1 MVIHPIPERKIFCT
15 QKEENESER
24 EKTESPFFLLLDI
37 LTTYSKPVYN
47 QDLTRSKSKIKA

>member
-24 EKTESPFFLLLDI
+24 KKAETSFFLLLDI
-37 LTTYSKPVYN
+37 LTTYSKPIYN
-47 QDLTRSKSKIKA
+47 QDLTRSKAKIKV